1 MSFATIIGIIGG
13 IGLFVGAILLSTD
26 NFMMFLDLP
35 SFIMVIGGTFAA
47 TFVSYEPRYV
57 FLSLKL
63 ISRLVFAPKVARNIL
78 TAEVGRII
86 KWGYTVQRNGIPA
99 LEQESKKAAR
109 NDRFLGFGI
118 QMVVSGYTGQEVR
131 EILTTTI
138 ETTFVR
144 NTIQANILKA
154 IAATCPAFGMIGT
167 LIGLIIMLDGMG
179 DDPSQLGAGL
189 AVALLTTLYG
199 VLFARMIFLPA
210 ANKIQQREEIVRFR
224 NYLVAE
230 GLCLLAD
237 RKSPRYIQDRMN
249 SFLDPAIHYNL
260 DKMMK
265 RK

>member
-1 MSFATIIGIIGG
+1 MSFATILGIIGG
-13 IGLFVGAILLSTD
+13 IGLFVGAIVMSTD

-57 FLSLKL
+57 MLSVKL
-63 ISRLVFAPKVARNIL
+63 IGRLVFAPKVGRNIL
-78 TAEVGRII
+78 TAEIGRII
-86 KWGYTVQRNGIPA
+86 KWGYSVQRNGIPA
-99 LEQESKKAAR
+99 LEADSKKAAR
-109 NDRFLGFGI
+109 GDRFLKFGLD
-118 QMVVSGYTGQEVR
+118 MVISGYSGAEVR

-167 LIGLIIMLDGMG
+167 LIGLVIMLDGMG
-179 DDPSQLGAGL
+179 ADPAQLGAGL

-199 VLFARMIFLPA
+199 VIFARMIFLPA

>member
-1 MSFATIIGIIGG
+1 MSFATIIGILGG

-26 NFMMFLDLP
+26 NFLMFLDLP

-57 FLSLKL
+57 FLALKL
-63 ISRLVFAPKVARNIL
+63 IGRLVFAPKVARNIL

-86 KWGYTVQRNGIPA
+86 KWGYTVQKNGIPA

-109 NDRFLGFGI
+109 ADKFIGFGMD
-118 QMVVSGYTGQEVR
+118 MVISGYTGQEVR
-131 EILTTTI
+131 EILANTI

-144 NTIQANILKA
+144 NTIQVRILRE

-179 DDPSQLGAGL
+179 GDPKELGAGL

>member
-1 MSFATIIGIIGG
+1 MSFATIVGILLG

-35 SFIMVIGGTFAA
+35 SFVMVIGGTFAA

-63 ISRLVFAPKVARNIL
+63 IGRLVFAPKVARNIL

-86 KWGYTVQRNGIPA
+86 KWGYTVQKNGIPA
-99 LEQESKKAAR
+99 LEAESKKAAKA
-109 NDRFLGFGI
+109 DRFLGFGI
-118 QMVVSGYTGQEVR
+118 EMVISGYTGQEVR
-131 EILTTTI
+131 EIMTNTI

-144 NTIQANILKA
+144 NTIQVNILRA
-154 IAATCPAFGMIGT
+154 IAAGLPAFGMIGT
-167 LIGLIIMLDGMG
+167 LVGLIIMLDGMG
-179 DDPSQLGAGL
+179 GDPSQLGAGL

-199 VLFARMIFLPA
+199 VIFARMIFLPA

>member
-1 MSFATIIGIIGG
+1 MSFATIIGILGG
-13 IGLFVGAILLSTD
+13 FGLFIGAIVLSTD
-26 NFMMFLDLP
+26 NFLMFLDLP

-57 FLSLKL
+57 FMAIKL
-63 ISRLVFAPKVARNIL
+63 IGRLVFAPKVARNIL

-86 KWGYTVQRNGIPA
+86 KWGYTIQKNGIPA
-99 LEQESKKAAR
+99 LEAETKKAAKA
-109 NDRFLGFGI
+109 DRFLGFGI
-118 QMVVSGYTGQEVR
+118 EMVISGYTGTEVR
-131 EILTTTI
+131 EILTNTI

-144 NTIQANILKA
+144 NTIQANILRA
-154 IAATCPAFGMIGT
+154 IASTCPAFGMIGT
-167 LIGLIIMLDGMG
+167 LVGLIIMLDGMG
-179 DDPSQLGAGL
+179 NDPSQLGAGL